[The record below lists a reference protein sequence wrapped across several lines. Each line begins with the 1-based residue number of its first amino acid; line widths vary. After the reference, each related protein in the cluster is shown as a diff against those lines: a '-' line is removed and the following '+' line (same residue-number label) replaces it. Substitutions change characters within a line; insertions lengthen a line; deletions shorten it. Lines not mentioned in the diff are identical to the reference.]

1 MLRQF
6 MTLVALALVPPLSA
20 AQTTAKKCRMPG
32 ASYDLETARLPNCV
46 VKPVRKAAVSNTQSR
61 RPASVSEVQPTALN
75 FNAYLSANSAHPA
88 LSRRKPLPQEAF
100 KDWSKPAVIT
110 GSSADVDKA
119 FSPDSGDARAPAAVP
134 PGSSTTSTPDA
145 SPSSSPTT
153 SALPN
158 NR

>member
-6 MTLVALALVPPLSA
+6 MTLVALALVPSLSV
-20 AQTTAKKCRMPG
+20 AQTTTKKCRMPG

-46 VKPVRKAAVSNTQSR
+46 VKPVRKAAATNTPSR
-61 RPASVSEVQPTALN
+61 RPASVSDAQPTTLN
-75 FNAYLSANSAHPA
+75 FNSYLNANATHPA

-110 GSSADVDKA
+110 GSSIDVDKA

-134 PGSSTTSTPDA
+134 PGSSTTSSPDA
-145 SPSSSPTT
+145 AP
-153 SALPN
+153 ALPN